1 MRPDEKLRKSLFEE
15 STIPKENQIDSVRCK
30 FCSKWRRNYSH
41 KFSMSTGKIYLWGR
55 FGSSQCFFK
64 TEWLQVIFKGSSE
77 TELQTQA
84 ILFLKSM
91 SERVGSDIERLW
103 SLSIKGELLERLKID
118 WSHLNSERS
127 MSDPPLSDIDC
138 KNIMVLV

>member
-103 SLSIKGELLERLKID
+103 IWMTPSSNDLGRSRKKFQNLSVL
-118 WSHLNSERS
+118 
-127 MSDPPLSDIDC
+127 DPTLSDIDF
-138 KNIMVLV
+138 KNKMALV